1 MPQTHDFAV
10 NQFAGVFKAI
20 PHSKA
25 AKPGKH
31 MEELVR
37 TNDPVLISFLE
48 SILEEAGIK
57 HFVADGNMSIMEGSL
72 AMIPRRILVDADQIQ
87 KARNLVRDAGLEHE
101 LRPVRDRS

>member
-1 MPQTHDFAV
+1 MPQTAAFAV
-10 NQFAGVFKAI
+10 HQFPRVFVA
-20 PHSKA
+20 SALYQA